1 MDIWIGEGRSRQHV
15 GITCDR
21 DSVGPG
27 AVLLAFG
34 DGVEVITTIISSELI
49 DDEFIFWGMMK
60 I

>member
-1 MDIWIGEGRSRQHV
+1 M
-15 GITCDR
+15 
-21 DSVGPG
+21 GPG
-27 AVLLAFG
+27 AVLLTFG